1 MMKKGKKNSGRGLP
15 PPFFGQWPKEN
26 ILFTGGVPYKDDI

>member
-1 MMKKGKKNSGRGLP
+1 MKKGKKIQAGVSP
-15 PPFFGQWPKEN
+15 PPFFGQCPKEN

>member
-1 MMKKGKKNSGRGLP
+1 MMKKGKKNQAGVP
-15 PPFFGQWPKEN
+15 PPLFGQWPKEN

>member
-1 MMKKGKKNSGRGLP
+1 MEKRVGKFGQGSP
-15 PPFFGQWPKEN
+15 PPLFGQWPKEN